1 MMLMNETPTKIQK
14 AYNLAAA
21 VIVAND
27 ERDYWNDLSDCVGAD
42 FTAEMH
48 AKCSAR
54 IQYAIKIAKDEG
66 LYQELLDLT
75 LIMLEADEWHKLKS
89 K

>member
-1 MMLMNETPTKIQK
+1 MMLMNEIPNKMQI

-27 ERDYWNDLSDCVGAD
+27 ERDYWNDLSDCFGAD
-42 FTAEMH
+42 FTATMH

-54 IQYAIKIAKDEG
+54 IQYAVEIARKEG
-66 LYQELLDLT
+66 LYKELLDLT

>member
-1 MMLMNETPTKIQK
+1 MLLMNETPTKMQK

-27 ERDYWNDLSDCVGAD
+27 ERDYWNDMEDCFGAD

-48 AKCSAR
+48 ARCSAR
-54 IQYAIKIAKDEG
+54 IKYAIDLARGEG

-75 LIMLEADEWHKLKS
+75 LIMLEADEWHKLK
-89 K
+89 

>member
-1 MMLMNETPTKIQK
+1 MLLMNETPTKMQK
-14 AYNLAAA
+14 VYNLAAA

-27 ERDYWNDLSDCVGAD
+27 ERDYWNDLSDYFGQEFV
-42 FTAEMH
+42 AEMT

-54 IQYAIKIAKDEG
+54 IQYAVEIARDEG

-75 LIMLEADEWHKLKS
+75 LIMLEADEWHNLKS

>member
-1 MMLMNETPTKIQK
+1 MMLLNETPSQMQK

-27 ERDYWNDLSDCVGAD
+27 EKDYWNDLSDCFGAD

-54 IQYAIKIAKDEG
+54 IQYAIEIARDEG
-66 LYQELLDLT
+66 LYKELLELT
-75 LIMLEADEWHKLKS
+75 LIMLEADEWHKLK
-89 K
+89 